1 MMEVMNGDLT
11 VVCKLICICF
21 LTTYLLVFLSF
32 HYNLFHPKDISA
44 PSGAGSI
51 LSWKPWSCI
60 FRNWSLLS
68 LTIYIFTTLEFT
80 SR

>member
-1 MMEVMNGDLT
+1 MITGSSDAIMDNVYLKMSFVMAGVIVMMEVMNGDLT

-44 PSGAGSI
+44 PSGAG
-51 LSWKPWSCI
+51 
-60 FRNWSLLS
+60 
-68 LTIYIFTTLEFT
+68 
-80 SR
+80 